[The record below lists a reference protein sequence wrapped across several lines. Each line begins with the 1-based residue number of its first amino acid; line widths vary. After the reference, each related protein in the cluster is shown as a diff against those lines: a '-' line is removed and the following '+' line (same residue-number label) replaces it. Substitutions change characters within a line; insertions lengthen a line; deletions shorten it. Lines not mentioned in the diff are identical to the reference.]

1 MTHVLVTGGAGFIG
15 SHVADALLSRGHQ
28 VTVLDDLSGGFP
40 DNVPAASR
48 FVAASVVDHAA
59 IDRLFAESRFDYV
72 YHLAAYAAEGLSHFI
87 KRFNYTNNVIGSVNL
102 INAAINNGV
111 KGFVFTSSIAV
122 YGRSTVVPMTEETM
136 PEPEDPY
143 GIAKHAVER
152 ELAASRDMFGLDYM
166 IFRPHNVYGPRQNI
180 ADRYRNVVG
189 IFMNQILQDQ
199 PMTIFGDGTQT
210 RAFSYIDDVA
220 PIMAAALDEPRAW
233 NQVFNVGADRPWPLN
248 DLAAPR
254 RCRDGRRA
262 PHQAPGGTPRS
273 PERAL
278 QSREDSQCARRRRRD
293 DARRW
298 AAGDGKVGEATGR
311 ACQQVVRGHRSDKEH
326 AAELAPE
333 PAGSRLAM
341 HGAKSVTV
349 VLPAYNEAGYIRPA
363 VEDFFVPDV
372 VDEVIVVDNNSR
384 DGTAVEARQTRA
396 RVVQESRQGYGYAL
410 QRGIHE
416 AKGDIVILAEPDGTF
431 IGRDILKLLA
441 YADEFDMV
449 CGTRTTRELV
459 WDQANMGWF
468 LRLGNVVVAKMIQFL
483 YGGPS
488 LSDCGCTL
496 RLTHRA
502 ALDQIRGHLT
512 VGGSHFLPE
521 MVILALK
528 RRLRVIEVPVN
539 YRGRVGESKITG
551 NLKGTL
557 KTGFNMIGIII
568 KYRFSGGS

>member
-1 MTHVLVTGGAGFIG
+1 M
-15 SHVADALLSRGHQ
+15 
-28 VTVLDDLSGGFP
+28 
-40 DNVPAASR
+40 
-48 FVAASVVDHAA
+48 
-59 IDRLFAESRFDYV
+59 

-122 YGRSTVVPMTEETM
+122 YGRSPVVPMTEETT

-152 ELAASRDMFGLDYM
+152 ELAASREMFGLDYM

-220 PIMAAALDEPRAW
+220 PIMAAALEEPRAW
-233 NQVFNVGADRPWPLN
+233 NQVFNVGADRPWQLN
-248 DLAAPR
+248 ELAERVAAAMGVAPR
-254 RCRDGRRA
+254 IRHLEARHEVLNAHSSHDKIRSVL
-262 PHQAPGGTPRS
+262 GGG
-273 PERAL
+273 
-278 QSREDSQCARRRRRD
+278 DDD
-293 DARRW
+293 DARRR
-298 AAGDGKVGEATGR
+298 AARDGRVGEATRR
-311 ACQQVVRGHRSDKEH
+311 AGQQAVRGHRSDKEH

-341 HGAKSVTV
+341 HGAKTISV
-349 VLPAYNEAGYIRPA
+349 VLPAYNEEGYIRPA

-384 DGTAVEARQTRA
+384 DGTAGEARQTRA

-410 QRGIHE
+410 QRGIQE

-441 YADEFDMV
+441 YADDFDMV

-468 LRLGNVVVAKMIQFL
+468 LRLGNVAVAKMIQFL